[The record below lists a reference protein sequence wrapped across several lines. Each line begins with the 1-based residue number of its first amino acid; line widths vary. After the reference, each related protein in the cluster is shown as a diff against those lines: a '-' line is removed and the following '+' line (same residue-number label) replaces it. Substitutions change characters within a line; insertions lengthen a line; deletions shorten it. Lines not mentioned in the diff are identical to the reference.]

1 MKNFL
6 QRFVV
11 VVFAFAAFAPVLVRA
26 QAGSD
31 DLRNTIQSS
40 VLSDPRVANIPPD
53 QLQSLIDALVAQAQ
67 AQHMTSADILF
78 RPQQAA
84 VGSTFA
90 GGQAQQNAACM
101 TGWQGYLCQFNQV
114 FGFEGGNYEIPIFLL
129 VTTAFLIAV
138 IWELI
143 IHHRKKMAAKT
154 TSKPASAPPAQ
165 PIVK

>member
-6 QRFVV
+6 PHFVV
-11 VVFAFAAFAPVLVRA
+11 AVLALAAFAPVLVSA

-53 QLQSLIDALVAQAQ
+53 QLQSLIDALVVQAQ

-90 GGQAQQNAACM
+90 GGQVQQNAACM
-101 TGWQGYLCQFNQV
+101 SGWEGYLCQFNQV

-143 IHHRKKMAAKT
+143 VHHRKKMAKLKKAD
-154 TSKPASAPPAQ
+154 PFAPLH
-165 PIVK
+165 